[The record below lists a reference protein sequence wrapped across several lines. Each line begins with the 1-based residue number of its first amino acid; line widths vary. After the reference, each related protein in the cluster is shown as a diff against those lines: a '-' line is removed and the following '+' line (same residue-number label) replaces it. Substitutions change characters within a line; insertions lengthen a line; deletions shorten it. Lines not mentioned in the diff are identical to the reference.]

1 MRARACLLCCTD
13 ALLLAHGGSASE
25 ILTRTDGD
33 LPAQPGFIDR
43 EYRDNQ
49 TDATLASLGAIGI
62 NTCETGVLFMM
73 NTLFK
78 ASPLLGCFII
88 ACGSSS
94 TAINYVRNMRT
105 IEDEGEKWQAEH
117 RLFRELQQP
126 LNMGNQ
132 L

>member
-1 MRARACLLCCTD
+1 
-13 ALLLAHGGSASE
+13 LLAHGGSASE

-33 LPAQPGFIDR
+33 LPVQPGFIDG

-49 TDATLASLGAIGI
+49 TDATCASLGAIGI
-62 NTCETGVLFMM
+62 NTCETGALFMM
-73 NTLFK
+73 SILFK
-78 ASPLLGCFII
+78 GSPLLGYSLI
-88 ACGSSS
+88 AGGSAT